1 MPTDNA
7 PETCSRCG
15 RIDTA
20 ETQPKVEIETIGGQS
35 VCEECLTGEERQLIV
50 DDYYTWG
57 LDDPVQ
63 MERLAVTALQHGD
76 VSYSLLAHDQAA
88 ALDLPE
94 QRGGWGLVLFDSED
108 GAVTAACERA
118 FVAALAE
125 RGDHIAAWGER
136 IQLWGFGHPPDV
148 AFWVPPK
155 GSEQ

>member
-1 MPTDNA
+1 MVDWDTFDG
-7 PETCSRCG
+7 ET
-15 RIDTA
+15 
-20 ETQPKVEIETIGGQS
+20 
-35 VCEECLTGEERQLIV
+35 VCEGCYTGEERRLIV
-50 DDYYTWG
+50 DDYTWG

-63 MERLAVTALQHGD
+63 MERLAVAALRHGD

-88 ALDLPE
+88 DLDLPE
-94 QRGGWGLVLFDSED
+94 QSGGWGLVLFDSED

-148 AFWVPPK
+148 TFWVPPK